1 MFITDEKRT
10 SLGSGVL
17 FYPGTGEKI
26 YIFICAHVLDELA
39 DPFQI
44 YYLLPVNREG
54 IIKHSIDAAVICL
67 EKKKEINLKATDYFI
82 GETHKGDLILV
93 QGFPGEETEIE
104 ELVDYVEGMYGKVLH
119 NVADKEN
126 ILWQIEDLHL
136 DPGNRVYELN
146 GFSGS
151 PVWNMEDNEK
161 SIVGLFTNGVGRT
174 SYRGEGSCKV
184 AVTEI

>member
-1 MFITDEKRT
+1 M
-10 SLGSGVL
+10 
-17 FYPGTGEKI
+17 
-26 YIFICAHVLDELA
+26 A
-39 DPFQI
+39 
-44 YYLLPVNREG
+44 
-54 IIKHSIDAAVICL
+54 
-67 EKKKEINLKATDYFI
+67 
-82 GETHKGDLILV
+82 
-93 QGFPGEETEIE
+93 QGFPGEETEVE
-104 ELVDYVEGMYGKVLH
+104 ELVDYVEGTYGKVLH